1 VNDGLWLLSFRLVAR
16 FPTADGVTVGAL
28 LLKGVRM
35 NVCSHTGVSVPEC
48 SCRACLQAQIER
60 HMPSVL
66 AAARTPRMEGGI
78 EAVVHP
84 TSADSPSRRRAILS
98 RLRRPRLRRAA

>member
-1 VNDGLWLLSFRLVAR
+1 VDALS
-16 FPTADGVTVGAL
+16 
-28 LLKGVRM
+28 LKGIRM
-35 NVCSHTGVSVPEC
+35 NVCSNTGVSVPEC

-66 AAARTPRMEGGI
+66 GTARTPRMEGGI
-78 EAVVHP
+78 EAMVAP
-84 TSADSPSRRRAILS
+84 SSIDSPSRRWAILG

>member
-1 VNDGLWLLSFRLVAR
+1 
-16 FPTADGVTVGAL
+16 
-28 LLKGVRM
+28 M
-35 NVCSHTGVSVPEC
+35 NVCPHTGVSVPEC

-66 AAARTPRMEGGI
+66 GTGRTPRMEGGL
-78 EAVVHP
+78 EAVASP
-84 TSADSPSRRRAILS
+84 TSIDSPSRRWAILS